1 MNAYLLAKIVKEEL
15 QSSVNDALQAQLGKN
30 VRKGP
35 SKTQIEVKN
44 KKKNAMTDLRD
55 HNVDLETLDWFKIRL
70 WFRSN
75 KFMEIKQIRAYN
87 FQTLVGNGGGY
98 IGLFLGCTI
107 IELPSMISSAYAW
120 MQRNVCPYHWVK

>member
-1 MNAYLLAKIVKEEL
+1 MQLDYNDVESKDWKNWKIEQKLGEHN
-15 QSSVNDALQAQLGKN
+15 ND
-30 VRKGP
+30 
-35 SKTQIEVKN
+35 S
-44 KKKNAMTDLRD
+44 
-55 HNVDLETLDWFKIRL
+55 HNGDVETLDWFKIRL

-75 KFMEIKQIRAYN
+75 QFMEIKQIRAYN